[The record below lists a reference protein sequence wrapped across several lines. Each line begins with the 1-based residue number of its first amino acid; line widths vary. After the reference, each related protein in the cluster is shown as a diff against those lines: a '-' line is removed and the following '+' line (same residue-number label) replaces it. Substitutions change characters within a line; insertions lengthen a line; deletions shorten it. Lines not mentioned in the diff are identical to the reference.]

1 MHLAIIV
8 EHNKG
13 GSMNLEQL
21 LQYLNSGNPLAS
33 GTEAFEL
40 MERCTHEAMRLTAEL
55 NSAYHTPDEVR
66 DFMHHI
72 TGREIDDSFR
82 LFPPFYTDF
91 GKNIRLGKNVFINAC
106 CCFQDQGGIDVG
118 DGALIGHRVTLA
130 TINHGLSP
138 DERHIH
144 HVAPI
149 VIGENVWI
157 GSGATLLPGVTV
169 GDGAVVAAGAVV
181 SKSVEAG
188 SIVGGVPA
196 RFIRRAGSHKQ
207 GENAYVA

>member
-1 MHLAIIV
+1 
-8 EHNKG
+8 
-13 GSMNLEQL
+13 MNLEQL
-21 LQYLNSGNPLAS
+21 LQYLNSGNPLTS
-33 GTEAFEL
+33 GTEAYAL
-40 MERCTHEAMRLTAEL
+40 MEHCTYEAMRQTAEL

-66 DFMHHI
+66 DFMRRI
-72 TGREIDDSFR
+72 TGREIDASFR

-196 RFIRRAGSHKQ
+196 RFIRRAG
-207 GENAYVA
+207 